1 MKTALLNT
9 LYPRRAIARRVGTV
23 ALAGAAFAVLAL
35 AGCASGPGRSGS
47 SAPVPRSVS
56 LPDMEGE
63 LRRDLAGTPVA
74 VERVAV
80 SSESTGLR
88 VSVPQPHGFEPGSA
102 AVKPALAAVLDRL
115 VEPLLGSPRWLLV
128 VRGPID
134 PRGASFQGQDRAAA
148 VRDYLV
154 ARGVSAPRFEPPRS
168 HAVAA
173 TEVLLVD
180 RGRKP

>member
-1 MKTALLNT
+1 LT
-9 LYPRRAIARRVGTV
+9 LT
-23 ALAGAAFAVLAL
+23 
-35 AGCASGPGRSGS
+35 GCATPPGKSAA
-47 SAPVPRSVS
+47 SAPAPRGVSVAD
-56 LPDMEGE
+56 LEGE
-63 LRRDLAGTPVA
+63 LRRDLAGTPVT
-74 VERVAV
+74 VERVAA

-115 VEPLLGSPRWLLV
+115 VAPLLGSPRWLVV

-134 PRGASFQGQDRAAA
+134 ARGGNPYQGQDRAAA

-154 ARGVSAPRFEPPRS
+154 ARGVLAPRFEPPRS
-168 HAVAA
+168 HALPG
-173 TEVLLVD
+173 TEILLVD